1 MIKIPKLIL
10 GDADSELA
18 YQKASQAA
26 QADVLAV
33 KVAKALRDA
42 LGPHACE
49 MRESY
54 AIELRRGGYFIA
66 IPTTIDGQHCTVS
79 VSIPPGAMGGTKE

>member
-1 MIKIPKLIL
+1 MIKIPKVTP

-18 YQKASQAA
+18 HQRAMQALA
-26 QADVLAV
+26 ADTMAV

-42 LGPHACE
+42 LGPHVCE
-49 MRESY
+49 LRESY
-54 AIELRRGGYFIA
+54 AIEMRRGGYFIA

-79 VSIPPGAMGGTKE
+79 VSVPPGAMGKTSG